1 MSDFSIQAKDFVIL
15 AIGLVVGVL
24 IQDPLIKLKD
34 KQVAKLSERV
44 AQKRMRKIAA
54 VIDSR
59 GDLYVNGEAVHIL
72 LFAPNGFA
80 ERNIRCSLNS
90 QDYDATLSTQLDQ
103 IPGGLR
109 PASTSTILDQISQ
122 FTPGPGEWDGEKLA
136 LKFAQQSRT
145 ADGREAPI
153 IDLEFGTSKYSAFS
167 TVSSLWKK
175 YFESEVSES
184 HESIGWDQ
192 VIPGLSH
199 SFGVNLTLRTADNKL
214 LLTTR
219 SAKTNSGRQLRHIA
233 VNEGLSIEDRNSSKH
248 PDLFACARRG
258 VKEELGIDLASEGS
272 NRGAKL
278 SIHTIALDVNRYQ
291 WAALGHV
298 DLSHTDVTEAV
309 IRQARAIG
317 TAQDKF
323 ETTELT
329 FIPCTLDAVLDELTG
344 NTDWIAHGWANLLNS
359 AILIWPKE
367 AERILKSTQKILD
380 DSGGG

>member
-1 MSDFSIQAKDFVIL
+1 MSSFSIQAKDFVIL
-15 AIGLVVGVL
+15 AIGLVIGVV

-34 KQVAKLSERV
+34 KQLAKLSRRMT
-44 AQKRMRKIAA
+44 QKRMSKITAA
-54 VIDSR
+54 IDNR
-59 GDLYVNGEAVHIL
+59 GDIYIGSEAVHIL
-72 LFAPNGFA
+72 LTAPNGFA
-80 ERNIRCSLNS
+80 EKNIRCSLNS
-90 QDYDATLSTQLDQ
+90 QDYSSTLSNQLDQ
-103 IPGGLR
+103 IPHGLR
-109 PASTSTILDQISQ
+109 PASTSAILNQISQ

-145 ADGREAPI
+145 ADGRETPI
-153 IDLEFGTSKYSAFS
+153 VDLEFGTSKYSAFS
-167 TVSSLWKK
+167 IISSLWKNH
-175 YFESEVSES
+175 FESIVAES
-184 HESIGWDQ
+184 HEPLDLDQ

-219 SAKTNSGRQLRHIA
+219 SAKTNSGRQFRHIA

-258 VKEELGIDLASEGS
+258 VKEELGIDLATDGS
-272 NRGAKL
+272 NSGAKM

-298 DLSHTDVTEAV
+298 DLSHTEITEAV

-323 ETTELT
+323 ETTELI
-329 FIPCTLDAVLDELTG
+329 FLPCTLDAVLEELTK
-344 NTDWIAHGWANLLNS
+344 NTDWIAHGWTNLLNS

-367 AERILKSTQKILD
+367 AERILKSTQKIV
-380 DSGGG
+380 G

>member
-1 MSDFSIQAKDFVIL
+1 MSDFSIQAKDLVIL
-15 AIGLVVGVL
+15 AIGLITGVV

-34 KQVAKLSERV
+34 KQIAKLNLRFK
-44 AQKRMRKIAA
+44 QKKLSKFAA
-54 VIDSR
+54 AIDSR
-59 GDLYVNGEAVHIL
+59 GDLYVNGEVIHIL
-72 LFAPNGFA
+72 LAPLNGFA
-80 ERNIRCSLNS
+80 EKNIRCSLNS
-90 QDYDATLSTQLDQ
+90 QDYETTLTTQLDQ
-103 IPGGLR
+103 IPDRLR
-109 PASTSTILDQISQ
+109 PASTSAILNQISK
-122 FTPGPGEWDGEKLA
+122 FTPGPGEWDGEKVA

-145 ADGREAPI
+145 TDGRETPI
-153 IDLEFGTSKYSAFS
+153 VDLEFGTSKYSAFS
-167 TVSSLWKK
+167 SVSSLWKT
-175 YFESEVSES
+175 YFESVVSES
-184 HESIGWDQ
+184 HESIDWDQ

-258 VKEELGIDLASEGS
+258 VKEELGIDLAIEGS

-278 SIHTIALDVNRYQ
+278 SIHTFALDVNRYQ

-298 DLSHTDVTEAV
+298 DLSNTDVTEAV

-323 ETTELT
+323 ETTEFI
-329 FIPCTLDAVLDELTG
+329 FIPCTLDAVLEELTG
-344 NTDWIAHGWANLLNS
+344 NTDWIAHGWANLLHS
-359 AILIWPKE
+359 AILIWPQE
-367 AERILKSTQKILD
+367 AERILKSTQKNI
-380 DSGGG
+380 G